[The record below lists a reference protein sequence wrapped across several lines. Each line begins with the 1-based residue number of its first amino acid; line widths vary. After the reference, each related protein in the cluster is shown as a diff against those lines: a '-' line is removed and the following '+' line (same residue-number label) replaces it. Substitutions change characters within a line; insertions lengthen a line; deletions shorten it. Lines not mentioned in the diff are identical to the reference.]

1 MHFFQVSFVSNGEG
15 RLECVDGQDKRDIWL
30 EQAMTRWEVPLL
42 RTCYL
47 LLRDAVLAE
56 DAVQDTFV
64 KAWRYYDGYR
74 KEASE
79 KTWLMRIAV
88 NTCRDLQ
95 RSKWFIHID
104 RRVNTADLPEATVPF
119 EPPDDTMITAILSLP
134 IGLRQVIVL
143 RYFQGFTVQ
152 EVAEALCL
160 SRRTVHYRLD
170 KAKRYLKSSLEEW
183 YNVQ

>member
-1 MHFFQVSFVSNGEG
+1 MDRRTE
-15 RLECVDGQDKRDIWL
+15 RDYWL
-30 EQAMTRWEVPLL
+30 EQAMAQWEVPLL

-47 LLRDAVLAE
+47 LLRDTALAE
-56 DAVQDTFV
+56 DAVQETFV
-64 KAWRYYDGYR
+64 KAWRFYDGYR

-104 RRVNTADLPEATVPF
+104 RRVNMDDLPEPAVPF
-119 EPPDDTMITAILSLP
+119 ELPDDTVTNAILSLP
-134 IGLRQVIVL
+134 TALRQVITL
-143 RYFQGFTVQ
+143 RYFQSLTVQ
-152 EVAEALCL
+152 EVAEVLHV

-170 KAKRYLKSSLEEW
+170 KAERYLKSSLEEW
-183 YNVQ
+183 YDDQ

>member
-1 MHFFQVSFVSNGEG
+1 MDRRTE
-15 RLECVDGQDKRDIWL
+15 RDCWL
-30 EQAMTRWEVPLL
+30 EQAMAQWEVPLL

-47 LLRDAVLAE
+47 LLRDTALAE
-56 DAVQDTFV
+56 DAVQETFV
-64 KAWRYYDGYR
+64 KAWRFYDGYR

-104 RRVNTADLPEATVPF
+104 RRVNMDDLPESAVPF
-119 EPPDDTMITAILSLP
+119 ELPDDTVTNAILSLP
-134 IGLRQVIVL
+134 TALRQVITL
-143 RYFQGFTVQ
+143 RYFQSLTVQ
-152 EVAEALCL
+152 EVAEVLHV

-170 KAKRYLKSSLEEW
+170 KAERHLKSSLEEW
-183 YNVQ
+183 YND

>member
-1 MHFFQVSFVSNGEG
+1 MDRRTE
-15 RLECVDGQDKRDIWL
+15 RDSWL
-30 EQAMTRWEVPLL
+30 EQAMAQWEVPLL

-47 LLRDAVLAE
+47 LLRDTALAE
-56 DAVQDTFV
+56 DAVQETFV
-64 KAWRYYDGYR
+64 KAWRFYDGYR

-104 RRVNTADLPEATVPF
+104 RRVNMDDLPESAVPF
-119 EPPDDTMITAILSLP
+119 ELPDDTVTNAILSLP
-134 IGLRQVIVL
+134 TALRQVITL
-143 RYFQGFTVQ
+143 RYFQSLTVQ
-152 EVAEALCL
+152 EVAEVLHV

-170 KAKRYLKSSLEEW
+170 EAERYLKSSLEEW
-183 YNVQ
+183 YND